1 MDLFAVIDIGGTSIK
16 YGIINEEETLI
27 NVNDRDTQAYKGGL
41 SILDKVKDIIKE
53 IKANYDIKGIC
64 ISTAGMVCPKEGKI
78 VYAGP
83 TIPNYTGVEV
93 KKILEEEFNLPC
105 AVENDVNCAALGEFF
120 GGAGKG
126 KSSMACLTIG
136 TGIGGAL
143 IIDGKILRGFSNSAG
158 EIGYMLVNGEQIQEI
173 ASASTL
179 VKNVAKRKNVD
190 SSEIDGRYILDN
202 YEKGDMICRDEV
214 EKLADNLAL
223 GISNI
228 VYLIN
233 PEVIV
238 LGGGIMAREEVF
250 KPLIEKSLK
259 KYLIES
265 VYINTNIAF
274 AELRNTAGL
283 KGAFYNFKEIF
294 KESSL

>member
-1 MDLFAVIDIGGTSIK
+1 MNLFAVIDIGGTSIK
-16 YGIINEEETLI
+16 YGVINEDGTLI
-27 NVNDRDTQAYKGGL
+27 KVNDRDTEAYKGGL
-41 SILDKVKDIIKE
+41 SIIDKVKEIIKD
-53 IKANYDIKGIC
+53 IKNDYDITGIC
-64 ISTAGMVCPKEGKI
+64 VSTAGMVCPKEGKI

-105 AVENDVNCAALGEFF
+105 SVENDVNCAALGEFF

-143 IIDGKILRGFSNSAG
+143 IIDGKILHGFSNSAG
-158 EIGYMLVNGEQIQEI
+158 EIGYMLVNGEQIQKI
-173 ASASTL
+173 ASASAL
-179 VKNVAKRKNVD
+179 VNNVAMRKNID
-190 SSEIDGRYILDN
+190 SNEIDGRYILDN
-202 YEKGDMICRDEV
+202 YEKKDAICIDEV

-233 PEVIV
+233 PEVVV
-238 LGGGIMAREEVF
+238 LGGGIMAREEIF

-265 VYINTNIAF
+265 VYNNTNIAF
-274 AELRNTAGL
+274 AELRNTAGM
-283 KGAFYNFKEIF
+283 KGAFYNFRNV
-294 KESSL
+294 LGNY

>member
-1 MDLFAVIDIGGTSIK
+1 MGLFAVIDIGGTSIK
-16 YGIINEEETLI
+16 YGVINEDGTLLET
-27 NVNDRDTQAYKGGL
+27 NDRDTEAYKGGL
-41 SILDKVKDIIKE
+41 SIIEKVKDIIHELK
-53 IKANYDIKGIC
+53 INNDISGIC

-105 AVENDVNCAALGEFF
+105 FVENDVNCAALGEFF

-126 KSSMACLTIG
+126 THSMACLTIG

-143 IIDGKILRGFSNSAG
+143 IIDGKVLHGFSNSAG
-158 EIGYMLVNGEQIQEI
+158 EIGYMMVNGEHIQDI
-173 ASASTL
+173 ASASAL
-179 VKNVAKRKNVD
+179 VKNVALRKGVEP
-190 SSEIDGRYILDN
+190 SSIDGRYVLDN
-202 YEKGDMICRDEV
+202 YENGDLICKEEV

-233 PEVIV
+233 PEVV
-238 LGGGIMAREEVF
+238 A
-250 KPLIEKSLK
+250 LIENSLR

-265 VYINTNIAF
+265 VYNNTKIAF
-274 AELRNTAGL
+274 AKLKNTAGM
-283 KGAFYNFKEIF
+283 KGAYYNFKENF
-294 KESSL
+294 NK

>member
-1 MDLFAVIDIGGTSIK
+1 MGLFAVIDIGGTSIK
-16 YGIINEEETLI
+16 YGVINEDGTLLET
-27 NVNDRDTQAYKGGL
+27 NDRDTEAYKGGL
-41 SILDKVKDIIKE
+41 SIIDKVKDIIHE
-53 IKANYDIKGIC
+53 IKINNDISGIC
-64 ISTAGMVCPKEGKI
+64 VSTAGMVCPKEGKI

-105 AVENDVNCAALGEFF
+105 FVENDVNCAALGEFF

-126 KSSMACLTIG
+126 THSMACLTIG

-143 IIDGKILRGFSNSAG
+143 IIDGKVLHGFSNSAG
-158 EIGYMLVNGEQIQEI
+158 EIGYMMVNGEHIQDI
-173 ASASTL
+173 ASASAL
-179 VKNVAKRKNVD
+179 VRNVALRKGVEP
-190 SSEIDGRYILDN
+190 SSIDGRYVLDN
-202 YEKGDMICRDEV
+202 YENGDLICKEEV

-233 PEVIV
+233 PEVV
-238 LGGGIMAREEVF
+238 FLGGGIMAREEVF
-250 KPLIEKSLK
+250 RPLIENSLR

-265 VYINTNIAF
+265 VYNNTKIAF
-274 AELRNTAGL
+274 AKLKNTAGM
-283 KGAFYNFKEIF
+283 KGAYYNFKENF
-294 KESSL
+294 NK

>member
-1 MDLFAVIDIGGTSIK
+1 MNLFAVVDIGGTSIK
-16 YGIINEEETLI
+16 YGVINDDGTLI
-27 NVNDRDTQAYKGGL
+27 KVNDRDTEAYKGGL
-41 SILDKVKDIIKE
+41 SIIDKVKEIIRDIKV
-53 IKANYDIKGIC
+53 NYDIKGIC
-64 ISTAGMVCPKEGKI
+64 VSTAGMVCPKEGKI

-105 AVENDVNCAALGEFF
+105 SVENDVNCAALGEFF

-143 IIDGKILRGFSNSAG
+143 IIDGKILHGFSNSAG
-158 EIGYMLVNGEQIQEI
+158 EIGYMLVNGEQIQKI
-173 ASASTL
+173 ASASAL
-179 VKNVAKRKNVD
+179 VNNVAMRKNID
-190 SSEIDGRYILDN
+190 PNEIDGRYILDN
-202 YEKGDMICRDEV
+202 YEKGDSICIDEV

-233 PEVIV
+233 PEVVV
-238 LGGGIMAREEVF
+238 LGGGIMTREEIF

-265 VYINTNIAF
+265 VYNNTDIAF
-274 AELRNTAGL
+274 AELRNTAGM
-283 KGAFYNFKEIF
+283 KGAFYNFRNV
-294 KESSL
+294 LGNC